1 MPYKRS
7 VRTVKS
13 AFMTGKLLN
22 LNKPTLGGGGKKSK
36 ALLGCGVWKVGC
48 SKCLEISKSP
58 LSYWLTA
65 LTPFWLVLLLTL
77 CHCLKLSLVHFSRSL
92 NTCWLTHMVYEA
104 LRGIKSNKSGEPDPI
119 PGKVWKKCAFQLS
132 PVITNIYNA
141 SMVQGYVPVFLK
153 QSEVVPVP
161 KCSPPKVVEQDLR
174 PISLTPHIAKVME
187 GLTLDSLFKQVCDK
201 LDTHQ
206 FALARKST
214 THALVYFLQVIR
226 EALDQGDTYAR
237 IFFTDFSKGFDL
249 VDHNILIQEMELL
262 GVHEATIRW
271 IGSFL
276 TDRSQRVRIGQVY
289 SHPVTPNGG
298 IPQGTKLAPLLF
310 AILVNNL
317 CRDWR
322 YRIKYVDDTSV
333 FFNLFLNVRLAT
345 FHLSPQ
351 ILTPT
356 LPCVTC
362 GLMRKNVKIWLSIF

>member
-1 MPYKRS
+1 M
-7 VRTVKS
+7 
-13 AFMTGKLLN
+13 
-22 LNKPTLGGGGKKSK
+22 
-36 ALLGCGVWKVGC
+36 
-48 SKCLEISKSP
+48 
-58 LSYWLTA
+58 
-65 LTPFWLVLLLTL
+65 
-77 CHCLKLSLVHFSRSL
+77 
-92 NTCWLTHMVYEA
+92 
-104 LRGIKSNKSGEPDPI
+104 
-119 PGKVWKKCAFQLS
+119 
-132 PVITNIYNA
+132 
-141 SMVQGYVPVFLK
+141 FLK

-206 FALARKST
+206 FALAGKST
-214 THALVYFLQVIR
+214 THALVFFLQVIL

-298 IPQGTKLAPLLF
+298 IPQGTICVGTKDIGLNTLMTP
-310 AILVNNL
+310 
-317 CRDWR
+317 R
-322 YRIKYVDDTSV
+322 YV
-333 FFNLFLNVRLAT
+333 NLFLDVRLTT
-345 FHLSPQ
+345 FHLLLQ

-356 LPCVTC
+356 LP
-362 GLMRKNVKIWLSIF
+362 

>member
-1 MPYKRS
+1 
-7 VRTVKS
+7 
-13 AFMTGKLLN
+13 
-22 LNKPTLGGGGKKSK
+22 
-36 ALLGCGVWKVGC
+36 
-48 SKCLEISKSP
+48 
-58 LSYWLTA
+58 
-65 LTPFWLVLLLTL
+65 
-77 CHCLKLSLVHFSRSL
+77 
-92 NTCWLTHMVYEA
+92 
-104 LRGIKSNKSGEPDPI
+104 
-119 PGKVWKKCAFQLS
+119 
-132 PVITNIYNA
+132 
-141 SMVQGYVPVFLK
+141 MVQGYVPVFLK

-206 FALARKST
+206 FALAGKST
-214 THALVYFLQVIR
+214 THALVFFLQVIL

-333 FFNLFLNVRLAT
+333 FESIPRC
-345 FHLSPQ
+345 SPSY
-351 ILTPT
+351 
-356 LPCVTC
+356 LPFIAANINT
-362 GLMRKNVKIWLSIF
+362 

>member
-1 MPYKRS
+1 
-7 VRTVKS
+7 
-13 AFMTGKLLN
+13 
-22 LNKPTLGGGGKKSK
+22 
-36 ALLGCGVWKVGC
+36 
-48 SKCLEISKSP
+48 
-58 LSYWLTA
+58 
-65 LTPFWLVLLLTL
+65 
-77 CHCLKLSLVHFSRSL
+77 
-92 NTCWLTHMVYEA
+92 
-104 LRGIKSNKSGEPDPI
+104 
-119 PGKVWKKCAFQLS
+119 
-132 PVITNIYNA
+132 
-141 SMVQGYVPVFLK
+141 MVQGYVPVFLK

-201 LDTHQ
+201 LGTHQ
-206 FALARKST
+206 FALAGKST
-214 THALVYFLQVIR
+214 THALVFFLQVIL
-226 EALDQGDTYAR
+226 EALDQGDTYAC

-333 FFNLFLNVRLAT
+333 FESIPRCSPSYLPFIAANINTYASMRNMRLNEKKCKDMVINFLKYQPTVITPIQLNGIVIDRVSSYKLLGVIISNDLSWNEHCDSIHKKATKRLFVLRTLKRVGLGTNDLVLVYCSIVRSIVEYA
-345 FHLSPQ
+345 SPVWAAIPLYLDELIESVQ
-351 ILTPT
+351 
-356 LPCVTC
+356 
-362 GLMRKNVKIWLSIF
+362 RKALKIIFGRIDYTE

>member
-1 MPYKRS
+1 
-7 VRTVKS
+7 
-13 AFMTGKLLN
+13 
-22 LNKPTLGGGGKKSK
+22 
-36 ALLGCGVWKVGC
+36 
-48 SKCLEISKSP
+48 
-58 LSYWLTA
+58 
-65 LTPFWLVLLLTL
+65 
-77 CHCLKLSLVHFSRSL
+77 
-92 NTCWLTHMVYEA
+92 
-104 LRGIKSNKSGEPDPI
+104 
-119 PGKVWKKCAFQLS
+119 
-132 PVITNIYNA
+132 
-141 SMVQGYVPVFLK
+141 MVQGYVPVFLK

-206 FALARKST
+206 FALAGKST
-214 THALVYFLQVIR
+214 THALVFFLQVIL
-226 EALDQGDTYAR
+226 EALDQGDTYAC

-333 FFNLFLNVRLAT
+333 FESIPRCSPSYLPFIAANINTYASMRNMQLNEKKCKHMVINFLKYQPTVITPIQPNAIVIDRVSSYKLLRVMISDNLSWNEHCDSIDKKATKRLFVLRT
-345 FHLSPQ
+345 LKRVGLSTNDLVLVYCSIVKSIVEYASPVWVAIPLYLDELIESVQ
-351 ILTPT
+351 
-356 LPCVTC
+356 
-362 GLMRKNVKIWLSIF
+362 RKALKIIFGRIDYTE

>member
-1 MPYKRS
+1 
-7 VRTVKS
+7 
-13 AFMTGKLLN
+13 MTGKLLN

-141 SMVQGYVPVFLK
+141 SMVQGYVAMFLK
-153 QSEVVPVP
+153 QSIVVPVP
-161 KCSPPKVVEQDLR
+161 KCSPPN
-174 PISLTPHIAKVME
+174 IAKFME
-187 GLTLDSLFKQVCDK
+187 GLTLDSPFKQVCDK
-201 LDTHQ
+201 LVSHQ

-214 THALVYFLQVIR
+214 THALVYFLQVTR

-317 CRDWR
+317 CRDLR
-322 YRIKYVDDTSV
+322 
-333 FFNLFLNVRLAT
+333 
-345 FHLSPQ
+345 
-351 ILTPT
+351 
-356 LPCVTC
+356 
-362 GLMRKNVKIWLSIF
+362 